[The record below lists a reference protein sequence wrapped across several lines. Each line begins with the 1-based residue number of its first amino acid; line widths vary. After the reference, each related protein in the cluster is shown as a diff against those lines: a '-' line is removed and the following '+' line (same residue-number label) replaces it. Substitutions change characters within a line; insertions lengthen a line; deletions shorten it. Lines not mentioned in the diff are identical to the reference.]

1 MVGRAVLDMED
12 MEVVISWELRK
23 RIIHIDRRVMMSLS
37 YLIMT
42 HYVFSCSV
50 WFVLGGLGGYGGG
63 AGAGYHLGAGQK
75 AVKRGTKNH
84 EIWKCNHTGQKDN
97 FVFYKT

>member
-1 MVGRAVLDMED
+1 
-12 MEVVISWELRK
+12 
-23 RIIHIDRRVMMSLS
+23 MSLS